1 MLGLSSWTKTTGVQK
16 KMKFKIIF
24 FSCFA
29 WMACT
34 APEMPY
40 PEELINE
47 TSIKVPP
54 PGKSVVLPKKNL
66 PKGWR
71 VNRETLADWQTSL
84 PAVLGI
90 SLDTNTTAEFWE
102 EGITLKSG
110 IKLPLKRAKVTFHH
124 QTRITSEIIE
134 LLFINVDYI
143 YSVTNYESSH
153 YELDGVLKTV
163 ELKGTGFPQLIA
175 DDVLRHKVLMVY
187 GTPDDF
193 DGIWHHYKD
202 KDTEFSV
209 RVVDD
214 KHLAVRMRSRVLEKK
229 LKQALQDMYSE
240 EGIELR
246 KQQLMD
252 GFDL

>member
-1 MLGLSSWTKTTGVQK
+1 
-16 KMKFKIIF
+16 MKLNIIL

-34 APEMPY
+34 APEMPD
-40 PEELINE
+40 PEDIINE
-47 TSIKVPP
+47 TSIKVPLP
-54 PGKSVVLPKKNL
+54 TKSVILPKKNL
-66 PKGWR
+66 PKGWT
-71 VNRETLADWQTSL
+71 VNRETLANWQSSL
-84 PAVLGI
+84 PEVLGI

-102 EGITLKSG
+102 EGMTLKSG

-134 LLFINVDYI
+134 LQFINVDFI

-163 ELKGTGFPQLIA
+163 ELRGTGFPQLIA

-202 KDTEFSV
+202 KDTKFSV
-209 RVVDD
+209 RVIDD
-214 KHLAVRMRSRVLEKK
+214 RHLAVRMISRVVEKK
-229 LKQALQDMYSE
+229 LKQALQDMYSD

>member
-1 MLGLSSWTKTTGVQK
+1 LLGLSSWTKTSGER
-16 KMKFKIIF
+16 KMKLKLILFI
-24 FSCFA
+24 CFA
-29 WMACT
+29 WMACS
-34 APEMPY
+34 APEMPD
-40 PEELINE
+40 PEDLIIE
-47 TSIKVPP
+47 PSPKRSRPTDAVI
-54 PGKSVVLPKKNL
+54 LPKKNL
-66 PKGWR
+66 PKGWN
-71 VNRETLADWQTSL
+71 VNRETLANWQSSL
-84 PAVLGI
+84 PEILGI

-102 EGITLKSG
+102 DGMTLKSG
-110 IKLPLKRAKVTFHH
+110 IKLPLKRAKVTFHN

-134 LLFINVDYI
+134 LQFINVDYI
-143 YSVTNYESSH
+143 YSITNYESSH

-163 ELKGTGFPQLIA
+163 ELKGTGFPQLTA

-193 DGIWHHYKD
+193 DGIWHRYKD

-214 KHLAVRMRSRVLEKK
+214 KHISVRMRSRAVEKK
-229 LKQALQDMYSE
+229 LKQAFQDMYSD

>member
-1 MLGLSSWTKTTGVQK
+1 
-16 KMKFKIIF
+16 MKINIIL

-29 WMACT
+29 WIACT
-34 APEMPY
+34 SPEMPA
-40 PEELINE
+40 PENVIND
-47 TSIKVPP
+47 IPIQPLPAK
-54 PGKSVVLPKKNL
+54 KVVLPKKNL
-66 PKGWR
+66 PKGWT
-71 VNRETLADWQTSL
+71 VNRETLADWQSSL
-84 PAVLGI
+84 PEVLGI
-90 SLDTNTTAEFWE
+90 SLDTNTSAEFWE

-124 QTRITSEIIE
+124 QTRITSEVIE
-134 LLFINVDYI
+134 LQFINVDYL
-143 YSVTNYESSH
+143 YSVTNFESSH
-153 YELDGVLKTV
+153 FELDGVLKTV
-163 ELKGTGFPQLIA
+163 ELKETRFPQLTA

-193 DGIWHHYKD
+193 DGTWHKYKD
-202 KDTEFSV
+202 KDTNFSV

-214 KHLAVRMRSRVLEKK
+214 KHLAVQMRSRAVEKK

>member
-1 MLGLSSWTKTTGVQK
+1 
-16 KMKFKIIF
+16 MKFKIIF

-54 PGKSVVLPKKNL
+54 LGKSVVLPKKNL